1 MITSQQ
7 ISLLS
12 ELRQTPIPKAT
23 LIEMEA
29 TLQHRIHSM
38 ILNAFNKSGLSQ
50 KELATRL
57 GWDESRISRLLR
69 SASNLTLATVS
80 ALLAATGVDLDDHTY
95 TSFDVL
101 EERLRTPN
109 HLPSRERHELLAEV
123 IELLVGAK
131 MIRDEL
137 VSSRNESRLP
147 SIPLE
152 RSGRNKVLEFPR
164 PPASNAK
171 VASPFYRG
179 ASQGGENQ
187 NISFDGEQ
195 RYAG

>member
-57 GWDESRISRLLR
+57 RVRTRVWDKPITETSRQSDSRHGKRVALCAAYWRGLR
-69 SASNLTLATVS
+69 RSYV
-80 ALLAATGVDLDDHTY
+80 Y
-95 TSFDVL
+95 K
-101 EERLRTPN
+101 LRC
-109 HLPSRERHELLAEV
+109 
-123 IELLVGAK
+123 I
-131 MIRDEL
+131 
-137 VSSRNESRLP
+137 
-147 SIPLE
+147 
-152 RSGRNKVLEFPR
+152 
-164 PPASNAK
+164 
-171 VASPFYRG
+171 
-179 ASQGGENQ
+179 
-187 NISFDGEQ
+187 
-195 RYAG
+195 

>member
-57 GWDESRISRLLR
+57 GWDESRISRLLG

-80 ALLAATGVDLDDHTY
+80 ALLAATGVDLDDPTY

-123 IELLVGAK
+123 
-131 MIRDEL
+131 
-137 VSSRNESRLP
+137 
-147 SIPLE
+147 
-152 RSGRNKVLEFPR
+152 
-164 PPASNAK
+164 
-171 VASPFYRG
+171 
-179 ASQGGENQ
+179 
-187 NISFDGEQ
+187 
-195 RYAG
+195 